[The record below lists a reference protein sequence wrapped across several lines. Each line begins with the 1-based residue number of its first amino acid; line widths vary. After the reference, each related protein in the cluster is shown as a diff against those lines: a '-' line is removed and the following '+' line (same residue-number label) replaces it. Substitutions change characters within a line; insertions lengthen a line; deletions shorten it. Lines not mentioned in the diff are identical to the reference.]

1 MVFQKCD
8 DLCQIKIAC
17 QSNWNSDVAWQTMF
31 VMSTTKLSKL
41 GGSNEPRPE
50 QFLQLSENLI
60 RFMWNNVAQKT

>member
-1 MVFQKCD
+1 MG
-8 DLCQIKIAC
+8 
-17 QSNWNSDVAWQTMF
+17 QTMF